1 MATRSSD
8 GDFSFRSV
16 APMLAFDA
24 ALPYATYTLA
34 KGQFPGIDEVLA
46 LGLTAIGPAVFG
58 LYEIVRKRHVDI
70 IGSVVLL
77 GILVSIVATFIG
89 GDPKVMLIR
98 ESFVTGALGVVC
110 LLSLLAPKPL
120 MFYVSRQ
127 FTAGQDEAAI
137 AQFSALWQRP
147 GARQVFRILT
157 IVWGVGWVGEFLL
170 RVLLVESLTIP
181 QVLVIGPFLFNG
193 ITIALIAWTI
203 VWTRY
208 RRRLG
213 EQADAAAAAAAA
225 SAQGATPES

>member
-1 MATRSSD
+1 
-8 GDFSFRSV
+8 
-16 APMLAFDA
+16 
-24 ALPYATYTLA
+24 
-34 KGQFPGIDEVLA
+34 
-46 LGLTAIGPAVFG
+46 
-58 LYEIVRKRHVDI
+58 
-70 IGSVVLL
+70 
-77 GILVSIVATFIG
+77 
-89 GDPKVMLIR
+89 MLIR

-137 AQFSALWQRP
+137 TQFNALWKRP